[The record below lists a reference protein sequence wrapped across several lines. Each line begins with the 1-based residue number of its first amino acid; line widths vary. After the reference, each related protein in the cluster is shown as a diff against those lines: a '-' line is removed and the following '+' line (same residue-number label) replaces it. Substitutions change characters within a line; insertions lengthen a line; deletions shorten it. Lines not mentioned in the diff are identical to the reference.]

1 VQKRSGFKMFLPDFN
16 LVLEELLQLTLTVA
30 SLKHLAGLV
39 AEERQ
44 QQLISDEPED
54 VIHPHRLPGES
65 ESTNRAPIEAEYET
79 NNEDQ
84 DQDSTAESEN
94 ERNSST
100 TSQEKN
106 AMEDVE
112 SPEASSII
120 VETIE
125 GPPPSPPGVEN
136 IEAGTSM
143 AAHKLADT
151 EQESEQAKFLVSL
164 ASHFVHP
171 VEFAETGLTF
181 SKVAHQIYLT
191 ERDEELVPSP
201 KSELE
206 EEPITTFE
214 EDLRDNLK
222 EWFKNIDFTATYR
235 NIEEDVPE
243 IISSEDLGENV
254 PPIVPIME
262 EEVVKVEEEAR
273 AISPLSKPEDF
284 ETSMIAHKLPDQ
296 ESESEFL
303 HLPFSLASHLVLPPE
318 FSEPGLLTSML
329 AHQQINHLEE
339 IRPDE
344 QPCYSV
350 PISPHLE
357 EKECN
362 FEENLR
368 ENLKEQLMGLDFKA
382 TYCNIEEEEMPEYS
396 KDYEIPIGSNEV
408 EAEVGE
414 VEQKEKETVSEFQ
427 SFPATL
433 VSHFVLPVEWSEQ
446 TGFTSMVAHH
456 HHHHHHQPCQ
466 ESSEAEIIP
475 LPNLDHTPIIPKA
488 FEDDLRENIKE
499 LFSSIDF
506 KATYTTTEDDLPE
519 DSRENILL
527 MDGEAPVQVPS
538 NEELP
543 KAEEAERGF
552 EENRETSMA
561 AHKLQEMD
569 SELEFVR
576 LPASLASHMV
586 LPVEWPETSL
596 FTSMVSHHHI
606 ETMSSLKESQRVG
619 KVDEVE
625 ENGNTL
631 DGYLR
636 NNLRDHLQGINFK
649 ATYSCLRE
657 ESQDTIFS
665 EDSREAPGTHEVDL
679 MAAPPAEDEKKQLE
693 DRQKDGNLSEPC
705 FSESG
710 HCPSLEEVSGDVSR
724 PPGQLEPIP
733 ETEEQERERGNRRA
747 EERKKGKAETDPR
760 SIDTQTALSYSA
772 HQESPVGNNSDHEKD
787 SFENFINE
795 SKQTYHERVADEY
808 KSTIKRIQD
817 LQKLV
822 EEEIG
827 EFEKSKKDIKKSEVI
842 TVMSNVKGVSFPL
855 EITINQKD
863 QAEESPLV
871 VKEAEKCQKGTEEQ
885 FQEKEESE
893 SEEVEGDGANII
905 SASCTLMEN
914 TPILIT
920 TNRDQVECDSGF
932 EGSPDLQK
940 NDYGRESKIDRDG
953 ESPVSFPKQTL
964 TSPKR
969 SSEEKKTREKQLLES
984 FFKTEN
990 HGQGQIEDATRVTSN
1005 PAKRVTPEKKRA
1017 PGIPAGIPPRI
1028 AQEPKEAKKEKN
1040 RKPKVTTAEFKDSIM
1055 KKTYKIRFHVNLKES
1070 HDEKPR
1076 SVLQTFLSFF
1086 KDHSVFGKK

>member
-1 VQKRSGFKMFLPDFN
+1 M
-16 LVLEELLQLTLTVA
+16 
-30 SLKHLAGLV
+30 
-39 AEERQ
+39 
-44 QQLISDEPED
+44 
-54 VIHPHRLPGES
+54 
-65 ESTNRAPIEAEYET
+65 
-79 NNEDQ
+79 
-84 DQDSTAESEN
+84 
-94 ERNSST
+94 

-151 EQESEQAKFLVSL
+151 EQESEEAKFSVSL

-171 VEFAETGLTF
+171 VEFAETGLMT
-181 SKVAHQIYLT
+181 SMVAHQIYLT
-191 ERDEELVPSP
+191 ERNEELVPSP

-214 EDLRDNLK
+214 EDLRENLK
-222 EWFKNIDFTATYR
+222 EWFKNNDFTATYR
-235 NIEEDVPE
+235 NLEEDLPE
-243 IISSEDLGENV
+243 IMSSEDLGKNV
-254 PPIVPIME
+254 PPMVAIIE

-273 AISPLSKPEDF
+273 ADSPLSKPEDF
-284 ETSMIAHKLPDQ
+284 ETSMIAHKLLDQ
-296 ESESEFL
+296 EPESEFL
-303 HLPFSLASHLVLPPE
+303 HLPFSLASHLALPPK

-329 AHQQINHLEE
+329 AHQQVNQAGLNHLEE
-339 IRPDE
+339 IRPVE
-344 QPCYSV
+344 QSCYSV
-350 PISPHLE
+350 PIGPHLE
-357 EKECN
+357 ENECN
-362 FEENLR
+362 FEQNLR
-368 ENLKEQLMGLDFKA
+368 ENLKEQLMGRDFKA
-382 TYCNIEEEEMPEYS
+382 TYCNIEEEEMPEYP
-396 KDYEIPIGSNEV
+396 KDSEIPIGSNEV
-408 EAEVGE
+408 EEVVGE
-414 VEQKEKETVSEFQ
+414 VEQEEKETVSEFQ

-446 TGFTSMVAHH
+446 AGFTSMVAHH

-466 ESSEAEIIP
+466 ESSEEEIIP

-519 DSRENILL
+519 DSRENILM
-527 MDGEAPVQVPS
+527 MDGEAPVQVSS

-543 KAEEAERGF
+543 KAEEVERFF
-552 EENRETSMA
+552 EENRATSMA

-569 SELEFVR
+569 SELEFVS

-596 FTSMVSHHHI
+596 HTSMLSHHHI
-606 ETMSSLKESQRVG
+606 ETMSNLKESQRVG

-625 ENGNTL
+625 EYGNTL
-631 DGYLR
+631 DGCLR
-636 NNLRDHLQGINFK
+636 NNLREQSQGINFK
-649 ATYSCLRE
+649 ATYSCFRE
-657 ESQDTIFS
+657 ESKDTIFS
-665 EDSREAPGTHEVDL
+665 EDSREAPGTHEADL
-679 MAAPPAEDEKKQLE
+679 MAVSPAEDEKKQLE
-693 DRQKDGNLSEPC
+693 DCQKDANLSEPC

-710 HCPSLEEVSGDVSR
+710 HCPSLGEVSGDVSTSR
-724 PPGQLEPIP
+724 GQLEPIP
-733 ETEEQERERGNRRA
+733 ETEEQERQAGNRRA

-760 SIDTQTALSYSA
+760 SIDTQAALSSSA
-772 HQESPVGNNSDHEKD
+772 DQKSPVGNNSDHEKD
-787 SFENFINE
+787 SFENFIKE

-827 EFEKSKKDIKKSEVI
+827 EFEKSKKDIKKSEII

-871 VKEAEKCQKGTEEQ
+871 VKEAEKCPKGTQEQ
-885 FQEKEESE
+885 FQEEEESE
-893 SEEVEGDGANII
+893 SEEIEGDSANII
-905 SASCTLMEN
+905 SASCTLREN

-940 NDYGRESKIDRDG
+940 NDCGRMSKIDRDG

-964 TSPKR
+964 TLPKR

-1028 AQEPKEAKKEKN
+1028 VQEPKEAKKEKN

-1070 HDEKPR
+1070 QDEKPR

-1086 KDHSVFGKK
+1086 RDHSVFGKK

>member
-254 PPIVPIME
+254 APIVPIME

-296 ESESEFL
+296 EPESEFL

-329 AHQQINHLEE
+329 AHQQINQAGLSHLEE
-339 IRPDE
+339 KRPDE

-606 ETMSSLKESQRVG
+606 ETRSSLKESQRVG

-636 NNLRDHLQGINFK
+636 NKLRDHLQGINFK

-679 MAAPPAEDEKKQLE
+679 MAASPAEDEKKQLE
-693 DRQKDGNLSEPC
+693 DCQKDANLSEPC

-710 HCPSLEEVSGDVSR
+710 HCPSLDVSR
-724 PPGQLEPIP
+724 PGGQLEPIP
-733 ETEEQERERGNRRA
+733 ETEEQERETGNRRA

-893 SEEVEGDGANII
+893 SEEVDGDGANII

-940 NDYGRESKIDRDG
+940 NDCGRESKIDRDG

>member
-65 ESTNRAPIEAEYET
+65 ESTNRAPIEAEHET
-79 NNEDQ
+79 DAE

-151 EQESEQAKFLVSL
+151 EQESEEAKFLVSL

-171 VEFAETGLTF
+171 VEFVETGLTT
-181 SKVAHQIYLT
+181 SMVAHQIYLT
-191 ERDEELVPSP
+191 ERNEELVPSP
-201 KSELE
+201 KSELK

-214 EDLRDNLK
+214 EDLRENLK

-235 NIEEDVPE
+235 NLEEDVPE
-243 IISSEDLGENV
+243 IISSEDLGGNV
-254 PPIVPIME
+254 SPMVAIIE

-273 AISPLSKPEDF
+273 ADSPLSKPEDF

-329 AHQQINHLEE
+329 AHQQINQAGLSHLEE
-339 IRPDE
+339 KRPDE

-382 TYCNIEEEEMPEYS
+382 TYCKIEEEEMPEYS

-408 EAEVGE
+408 EAEVEE
-414 VEQKEKETVSEFQ
+414 VEQNEKETVSEFQ

-569 SELEFVR
+569 SELEFVS

-586 LPVEWPETSL
+586 LPMEWPETSL

-679 MAAPPAEDEKKQLE
+679 MAANPAEDEKKQLE
-693 DRQKDGNLSEPC
+693 DCQKDANLSEPC

-710 HCPSLEEVSGDVSR
+710 HCPSLDVSR
-724 PPGQLEPIP
+724 PGGQLEPIP
-733 ETEEQERERGNRRA
+733 ETEEQERETGNRRA

-871 VKEAEKCQKGTEEQ
+871 VKEAEKCPKGTQEQ
-885 FQEKEESE
+885 FQEEEESE

-1017 PGIPAGIPPRI
+1017 PGIPAGIPSRI

>member
-1 VQKRSGFKMFLPDFN
+1 MFLPDFN

-44 QQLISDEPED
+44 QQLISDKPED

-79 NNEDQ
+79 DDEYQ
-84 DQDSTAESEN
+84 DQDSTAESE
-94 ERNSST
+94 NSST

-112 SPEASSII
+112 SPKASSII
-120 VETIE
+120 VENIE
-125 GPPPSPPGVEN
+125 GPPPSPPGVES

-151 EQESEQAKFLVSL
+151 ELESEQARFSVSL
-164 ASHFVHP
+164 ASHFLQP
-171 VEFAETGLTF
+171 VEFPETGFTT
-181 SKVAHQIYLT
+181 SMVAHQIYLT
-191 ERDEELVPSP
+191 ERNEELVPSP

-206 EEPITTFE
+206 EEPIRTFE
-214 EDLRDNLK
+214 EDLRENLK

-235 NIEEDVPE
+235 NLEEDVPE
-243 IISSEDLGENV
+243 VISSEDLGENV
-254 PPIVPIME
+254 PPIVPIIE

-273 AISPLSKPEDF
+273 ADSPLSKPEDF
-284 ETSMIAHKLPDQ
+284 ETSMIAHKLLDQ
-296 ESESEFL
+296 EPESEFL
-303 HLPFSLASHLVLPPE
+303 HLSVSLASHLVLPPE

-329 AHQQINHLEE
+329 AHQQINQAGLNHLEE
-339 IRPDE
+339 LRPVE
-344 QPCYSV
+344 QSCYVV
-350 PISPHLE
+350 PAIPHFE
-357 EKECN
+357 ENECN
-362 FEENLR
+362 FEQNLR
-368 ENLKEQLMGLDFKA
+368 ENLKEQLMGLNFKA
-382 TYCNIEEEEMPEYS
+382 TYCNIEGEEKPEYL
-396 KDYEIPIGSNEV
+396 KDFEIPIGSNEV
-408 EAEVGE
+408 DEVVGE
-414 VEQKEKETVSEFQ
+414 VEQKEKEAVSEFQ
-427 SFPATL
+427 SYPATL

-446 TGFTSMVAHH
+446 AGFTSMVAHHHHQHHH

-466 ESSEAEIIP
+466 KSSEEEIIP

-506 KATYTTTEDDLPE
+506 NTTYTTTEDDLPE
-519 DSRENILL
+519 DSRENILM
-527 MDGEAPVQVPS
+527 MDGEAPVQESS
-538 NEELP
+538 NKELP
-543 KAEEAERGF
+543 KAEEAGRGF
-552 EENRETSMA
+552 EENRATSMVA
-561 AHKLQEMD
+561 QKLQEMD
-569 SELEFVR
+569 SKLELVS

-596 FTSMVSHHHI
+596 HTSMVSHHHI
-606 ETMSSLKESQRVG
+606 ETMSSLNQRVG
-619 KVDEVE
+619 KVEEVE
-625 ENGNTL
+625 EYGNTL

-636 NNLRDHLQGINFK
+636 NNLREQLEGINFK
-649 ATYSCLRE
+649 ATYSSIRE
-657 ESQDTIFS
+657 ESKDTIFS

-679 MAAPPAEDEKKQLE
+679 MAASPAEGEKKQLVDCQE
-693 DRQKDGNLSEPC
+693 DAILLEHC

-710 HCPSLEEVSGDVSR
+710 HCPSLEEENGDVSR
-724 PPGQLEPIP
+724 PPGQLEPTP
-733 ETEEQERERGNRRA
+733 ETKEQERETGKRRA
-747 EERKKGKAETDPR
+747 EEMKIGKAETDPR
-760 SIDTQTALSYSA
+760 GIDTQTALSSSA
-772 HQESPVGNNSDHEKD
+772 HQKSPVGNNSDHEKD

-863 QAEESPLV
+863 QAEESLLV
-871 VKEAEKCQKGTEEQ
+871 VKEAEKCPEGTQEQ
-885 FQEKEESE
+885 FQEEEESE
-893 SEEVEGDGANII
+893 SEEVEGDSANII
-905 SASCTLMEN
+905 SASCTLREN

-940 NDYGRESKIDRDG
+940 NDCGRISKIDLDG

-964 TSPKR
+964 TS
-969 SSEEKKTREKQLLES
+969 
-984 FFKTEN
+984 
-990 HGQGQIEDATRVTSN
+990 
-1005 PAKRVTPEKKRA
+1005 AKRVTPEKKGA
-1017 PGIPAGIPPRI
+1017 PGIPAGIPPCI
-1028 AQEPKEAKKEKN
+1028 VQEPKEARKEKN
-1040 RKPKVTTAEFKDSIM
+1040 RKPKVATAEFKDSIM

>member
-1 VQKRSGFKMFLPDFN
+1 MFLN
-16 LVLEELLQLTLTVA
+16 TLA
-30 SLKHLAGLV
+30 SLFQAKTIFLTQFPV
-39 AEERQ
+39 A
-44 QQLISDEPED
+44 DEPED

-79 NNEDQ
+79 DDEDQ

-112 SPEASSII
+112 SPKASSII
-120 VETIE
+120 MENIE
-125 GPPPSPPGVEN
+125 GPPPSPPGAES

-143 AAHKLADT
+143 AAHKLADI
-151 EQESEQAKFLVSL
+151 EQDSEQARFSVSL
-164 ASHFVHP
+164 ASHFVQP
-171 VEFAETGLTF
+171 AEFAETGFTT
-181 SKVAHQIYLT
+181 SMVAHQIYLI

-214 EDLRDNLK
+214 EDLRDNFK

-235 NIEEDVPE
+235 NLEEDVPE
-243 IISSEDLGENV
+243 IISSEDLGENG
-254 PPIVPIME
+254 PPIVPIIE

-273 AISPLSKPEDF
+273 ADSPLSKPEDF
-284 ETSMIAHKLPDQ
+284 ETSMIAHKLLDQ
-296 ESESEFL
+296 EPESEFL

-329 AHQQINHLEE
+329 AHQQINQAGLNHLEE
-339 IRPDE
+339 IRPVE
-344 QPCYSV
+344 QSCYVV

-357 EKECN
+357 ENECN
-362 FEENLR
+362 FEQNLR

-382 TYCNIEEEEMPEYS
+382 TYCNSEEEEMPEYS
-396 KDYEIPIGSNEV
+396 QDYEIPIGSNEV
-408 EAEVGE
+408 EGEVGE

-446 TGFTSMVAHH
+446 AGFTSMVAHH
-456 HHHHHHQPCQ
+456 QHHHHHHHYHHHHHQSCQ
-466 ESSEAEIIP
+466 KSSKEEIIP
-475 LPNLDHTPIIPKA
+475 LPNLDHMPIIPKA

-506 KATYTTTEDDLPE
+506 NTTYTRTEDDLPE
-519 DSRENILL
+519 DSRENILM
-527 MDGEAPVQVPS
+527 MDGEAPVQESS

-543 KAEEAERGF
+543 KSEEAGRGF
-552 EENRETSMA
+552 EENRATSMA

-569 SELEFVR
+569 SELEFVS

-596 FTSMVSHHHI
+596 CTSMVSHHQI
-606 ETMSSLKESQRVG
+606 ETMSSLNQRVG

-625 ENGNTL
+625 EYGNTL
-631 DGYLR
+631 DGYLQ
-636 NNLRDHLQGINFK
+636 NNLREQSQGINFK
-649 ATYSCLRE
+649 ATYSCFRE
-657 ESQDTIFS
+657 EPKNPMFS
-665 EDSREAPGTHEVDL
+665 EDSREAPVTHEVDL
-679 MAAPPAEDEKKQLE
+679 MAASLPAEGEKNQLE
-693 DRQKDGNLSEPC
+693 YCQKDANLSEPS

-710 HCPSLEEVSGDVSR
+710 HCPSLEEENGDVSR
-724 PPGQLEPIP
+724 PRGQLVPIP
-733 ETEEQERERGNRRA
+733 ETEEQERETGKRRA
-747 EERKKGKAETDPR
+747 EEMKIGKAETDPR
-760 SIDTQTALSYSA
+760 SIDTQTALSSSA
-772 HQESPVGNNSDHEKD
+772 HQKSPVGNNSDHEKD

-827 EFEKSKKDIKKSEVI
+827 EFEKSKKDLKKSEVI

-871 VKEAEKCQKGTEEQ
+871 VKEAETCPKGTQEQ
-885 FQEKEESE
+885 FQEEEESE
-893 SEEVEGDGANII
+893 SEEVEGDSANII
-905 SASCTLMEN
+905 SASCTLREN

-940 NDYGRESKIDRDG
+940 NDCGRVSKIDRDG

-964 TSPKR
+964 TFQKR

-1005 PAKRVTPEKKRA
+1005 SAKRVTPEQKRA

-1028 AQEPKEAKKEKN
+1028 VQEPKEAKKEKN

>member
-44 QQLISDEPED
+44 QQLISDDPED

-65 ESTNRAPIEAEYET
+65 ESTNRAPLEAEYQT
-79 NNEDQ
+79 DAEDQ

-120 VETIE
+120 EETIE

-151 EQESEQAKFLVSL
+151 EQESEEAEFLVSL

-191 ERDEELVPSP
+191 QRDEELVPSP
-201 KSELE
+201 KSDLE
-206 EEPITTFE
+206 EEPISTFE

-235 NIEEDVPE
+235 NIEGDVPE
-243 IISSEDLGENV
+243 IISSEDLGEIV
-254 PPIVPIME
+254 PPVVPIIE

-273 AISPLSKPEDF
+273 ASSPLSKPEDF

-296 ESESEFL
+296 EPECEFL
-303 HLPFSLASHLVLPPE
+303 HLPVSLASHLVLPPE

-329 AHQQINHLEE
+329 AHQQINLEE

-344 QPCYSV
+344 QAFYSV

-368 ENLKEQLMGLDFKA
+368 ENLKAQLMGLDFKA
-382 TYCNIEEEEMPEYS
+382 TYCNIEEEEIPEYS
-396 KDYEIPIGSNEV
+396 KDYEIPIGSNEL

-466 ESSEAEIIP
+466 QSSEEAIIP
-475 LPNLDHTPIIPKA
+475 LPSLDHTPIIPKA

-506 KATYTTTEDDLPE
+506 KTTYTTTEDDLPE

-527 MDGEAPVQVPS
+527 MDGEAPVQVSS

-552 EENRETSMA
+552 EENRATSMA
-561 AHKLQEMD
+561 AHKLQETD
-569 SELEFVR
+569 SELEFVS

-606 ETMSSLKESQRVG
+606 ETRSSLKESQRVG
-619 KVDEVE
+619 KFDEVE

-636 NNLRDHLQGINFK
+636 NNLREQTQGINFK

-693 DRQKDGNLSEPC
+693 DCQKDANLSEPC

-710 HCPSLEEVSGDVSR
+710 HCPSLDVSR
-724 PPGQLEPIP
+724 PGGQLEPIP
-733 ETEEQERERGNRRA
+733 ETEEQERETANRRA

-772 HQESPVGNNSDHEKD
+772 HQESPVGSNSDHEKD

-885 FQEKEESE
+885 FQEEEESE
-893 SEEVEGDGANII
+893 SEEVEGDSANII
-905 SASCTLMEN
+905 SASCTLKEN

-940 NDYGRESKIDRDG
+940 NDSGRVSKIDRDG

-1017 PGIPAGIPPRI
+1017 PGIPAGIPSRI